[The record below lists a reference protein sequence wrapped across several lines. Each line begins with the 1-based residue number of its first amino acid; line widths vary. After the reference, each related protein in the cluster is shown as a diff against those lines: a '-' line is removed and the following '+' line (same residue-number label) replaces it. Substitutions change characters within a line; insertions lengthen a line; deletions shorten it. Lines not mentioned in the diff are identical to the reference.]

1 MSISELVSNPTG
13 GAVSRRPDRGPSLN
27 IDLLERVVD
36 PENIE
41 LAWRKVKAN
50 NGAGGV
56 DGMTIVKFPA
66 FKALEWPEIRRKIL
80 AGNYQPSPVL
90 RVSIAKPGGRG
101 ERLLG
106 IPCILDRVIQQAI
119 LQVLSPIFNPG
130 FSESS
135 YGFRPHCSAHGAIES
150 LKEYL
155 KENNVQHD
163 KLMERIS
170 RKVGDKDLLRL
181 IRSYLRAGVMI
192 SGCVYPTEI
201 GTVQGGPLSPLL
213 ANILL
218 DDLDKELEKRGHCFA
233 RYADDL
239 IILVK
244 SKRAGERVKASV
256 TRFLTGKLHLKVNE
270 QKSAVLATND
280 CIFLGFTF
288 RGSKVRW
295 SEKAFQSFKYRVRK
309 LTSRSWGVSMKRR
322 IKELNQYLRGWMN
335 YFGISE
341 YYGPIPELDGWIRR
355 RLRMCY
361 WKQWKRPKTRIR
373 NLLKLG
379 TNKKQA
385 ILTGLSSKSYWHLS
399 RTLATQHGMT
409 NKWFDDQGLLLVK
422 QLWINVRFGTKNR
435 PVRTRTQGGVAR

>member
-1 MSISELVSNPTG
+1 
-13 GAVSRRPDRGPSLN
+13 
-27 IDLLERVVD
+27 
-36 PENIE
+36 
-41 LAWRKVKAN
+41 
-50 NGAGGV
+50 
-56 DGMTIVKFPA
+56 MTIEAFPA
-66 FKALEWPEIRRKIL
+66 FKALEWSEIRREIL
-80 AGNYQPSPVL
+80 AGTYQPSPVL
-90 RVSIAKPGGRG
+90 RVSIPKPGGKG

-106 IPCILDRVIQQAI
+106 IPCIVDRLIQQAI
-119 LQVLSPIFNPG
+119 LQVLTPIFNPG

-135 YGFRPHCSAHGAIES
+135 FGFRPRRSAHGAIES
-150 LKEYL
+150 LKESL
-155 KENNVQHD
+155 KENFRFAVDLDLEKFFDNVQHD

-181 IRSYLRAGVMI
+181 IRSYLRAGVMEN
-192 SGCVYPTEI
+192 SCVYPTEI

-218 DDLDKELEKRGHCFA
+218 DDLDKELEKRGHRFA

-244 SKRAGERVKASV
+244 SKRAGERVKESI
-256 TRFLTGKLHLKVNE
+256 TRFLRRKLSLKVNE

-280 CIFLGFTF
+280 CTFLGFTF
-288 RGSKVRW
+288 RGIKVRW
-295 SEKAFQSFKYRVRK
+295 SEEAYQSFRDRVRE

-341 YYGPIPELDGWIRR
+341 YYGPIPTLDGWIRR

-379 TNKKQA
+379 THKKQA
-385 ILTGLSSKSYWHLS
+385 ISTGRSSKGYWRLS
-399 RTLATQHGMT
+399 KTLATQHGMT
-409 NKWFDDQGLLLVK
+409 NKWFEEQGLLLVK
-422 QLWINVRFGTKNR
+422 QLWIKVRFGTENR
-435 PVRTRTQGGVAR
+435 PVRTRTQGGVER